1 MTFILI
7 QLEIIQSKLDNEILA
22 ARLRSVMLTAAIWSV
37 QCLKVRSTSGIYF
50 EFTAATFSGAGN
62 NIDFSVD
69 GNLRALPHCVA
80 LSQIANSQ
88 RIAFQFSW
96 NLDGSRFALFGAPR
110 NVEKFF

>member
-50 EFTAATFSGAGN
+50 EFTAAY
-62 NIDFSVD
+62 V
-69 GNLRALPHCVA
+69 
-80 LSQIANSQ
+80 
-88 RIAFQFSW
+88 
-96 NLDGSRFALFGAPR
+96 
-110 NVEKFF
+110 